1 MSTKI
6 AINGFG
12 RIGRLTFRNLIE
24 SDKVEIVAINDLTAV
39 DMLAHL
45 LKYDSAHGRFN
56 GTLEHTENSLIVNG
70 KEITVYAQRD
80 PETLPWAEL
89 NIDVVIESTGFFR
102 DAEGMGKHIK
112 AGAKKVALSA
122 PASGDIKTIVLGVN
136 DGELTADDTM
146 VSNAS
151 CTTNCLSPMAKVLDE
166 KFGIENGFM
175 CTIHAYTSDQRIQD
189 APHSDK
195 RRARAAAVNMIPTS
209 TGAAKAVALVLPQ
222 LKGKL
227 DGYAMRVPTITGS
240 ATDLTVTLSKEVT
253 AEEVNA
259 AMRGV
264 NDGELTADDTM
275 VSNASCTT
283 NCLSPMAKVLDE
295 KFGIE
300 NGFMCTIHAYTSD
313 QRIQDAPHSDKRRA
327 RAAAVNMIPT
337 STGAAKAVALVLP
350 QLKGKLDGY
359 AMRVPTITGS
369 ATDLTVTLSKEVT
382 AEEVNA
388 AMREAAK
395 GPLKGIL
402 MYTEDPIVSS
412 DIVGDKHSCIFDAGI
427 TSVKGNLVKVLGWY
441 DNEAGY
447 SARLANLVERLA

>member
-1 MSTKI
+1 MSKI

-24 SDKVEIVAINDLTAV
+24 NDNVEIVAINDLTAT

-56 GTLEHTENSLIVNG
+56 GTVEHTENSLIVNG

-89 NIDVVIESTGFFR
+89 GIDVVIESTGFFR

-166 KFGIENGFM
+166 KFGIESGFM

-253 AEEVNA
+253 AEVNA
-259 AMRGV
+259 AM
-264 NDGELTADDTM
+264 
-275 VSNASCTT
+275 
-283 NCLSPMAKVLDE
+283 K
-295 KFGIE
+295 
-300 NGFMCTIHAYTSD
+300 
-313 QRIQDAPHSDKRRA
+313 
-327 RAAAVNMIPT
+327 
-337 STGAAKAVALVLP
+337 
-350 QLKGKLDGY
+350 
-359 AMRVPTITGS
+359 
-369 ATDLTVTLSKEVT
+369 
-382 AEEVNA
+382 
-388 AMREAAK
+388 EAAE

-412 DIVGDKHSCIFDAGI
+412 DIVGDKHSCIFDAGV
-427 TSVKGNLVKVLGWY
+427 TSAKGNLVKVLGWY

>member
-56 GTLEHTENSLIVNG
+56 GTVEHTKNSLIVNG

-80 PETLPWAEL
+80 PETLPWAES

-122 PASGDIKTIVLGVN
+122 PASGDIKTIVL
-136 DGELTADDTM
+136 
-146 VSNAS
+146 
-151 CTTNCLSPMAKVLDE
+151 
-166 KFGIENGFM
+166 
-175 CTIHAYTSDQRIQD
+175 
-189 APHSDK
+189 
-195 RRARAAAVNMIPTS
+195 
-209 TGAAKAVALVLPQ
+209 
-222 LKGKL
+222 
-227 DGYAMRVPTITGS
+227 
-240 ATDLTVTLSKEVT
+240 
-253 AEEVNA
+253 
-259 AMRGV
+259 GV

>member
-1 MSTKI
+1 MSKI

-24 SDKVEIVAINDLTAV
+24 NDNVEIVAINDLTAT

-56 GTLEHTENSLIVNG
+56 GTVEHTENSLIVNG

-89 NIDVVIESTGFFR
+89 GIDVVIESTGFFR

-122 PASGDIKTIVLGVN
+122 PASGNIKTIVLGVN

-166 KFGIENGFM
+166 KFGIESGFM

-259 AMRGV
+259 AM
-264 NDGELTADDTM
+264 
-275 VSNASCTT
+275 
-283 NCLSPMAKVLDE
+283 K
-295 KFGIE
+295 
-300 NGFMCTIHAYTSD
+300 
-313 QRIQDAPHSDKRRA
+313 
-327 RAAAVNMIPT
+327 
-337 STGAAKAVALVLP
+337 
-350 QLKGKLDGY
+350 
-359 AMRVPTITGS
+359 
-369 ATDLTVTLSKEVT
+369 
-382 AEEVNA
+382 
-388 AMREAAK
+388 EAAE

-412 DIVGDKHSCIFDAGI
+412 DIVGDKHSCIFDAGV
-427 TSVKGNLVKVLGWY
+427 TSAKGNLVKVLGWY

>member
-1 MSTKI
+1 
-6 AINGFG
+6 
-12 RIGRLTFRNLIE
+12 
-24 SDKVEIVAINDLTAV
+24 VAINDLTAV

-56 GTLEHTENSLIVNG
+56 GTVAHTENSLIVNG

-80 PETLPWAEL
+80 PETLPWGE
-89 NIDVVIESTGFFR
+89 IGVEVVVESTGFFTN
-102 DAEGMGKHIK
+102 AEGMGKHIT
-112 AGAKKVALSA
+112 AGAKKVVLSA
-122 PASGDIKTIVLGVN
+122 PAKGDIKTIVLGVN
-136 DGELTADDTM
+136 DDQLTDADTM

-166 KFGIENGFM
+166 KFGIESGFM

-189 APHSDK
+189 APHADK

-240 ATDLTVTLSKEVT
+240 ATDLTVQLSREVT
-253 AEEVNA
+253 AEEINA
-259 AMRGV
+259 AM
-264 NDGELTADDTM
+264 
-275 VSNASCTT
+275 
-283 NCLSPMAKVLDE
+283 K
-295 KFGIE
+295 
-300 NGFMCTIHAYTSD
+300 
-313 QRIQDAPHSDKRRA
+313 
-327 RAAAVNMIPT
+327 
-337 STGAAKAVALVLP
+337 
-350 QLKGKLDGY
+350 
-359 AMRVPTITGS
+359 
-369 ATDLTVTLSKEVT
+369 
-382 AEEVNA
+382 
-388 AMREAAK
+388 EAAE

-427 TSVKGNLVKVLGWY
+427 TSAKGNLVKVLGWY

>member
-24 SDKVEIVAINDLTAV
+24 SDKVEVVAINDLTAV

-56 GTLEHTENSLIVNG
+56 GTVTHTENSLIVNG

-80 PETLPWAEL
+80 PETLPWGE
-89 NIDVVIESTGFFR
+89 IGVEVVVESTGFFTN
-102 DAEGMGKHIK
+102 AEGMGKHIT
-112 AGAKKVALSA
+112 AGAKKVVLSA
-122 PASGDIKTIVLGVN
+122 PAKGDIKTIVLGVN
-136 DGELTADDTM
+136 DDQLTDADTM

-166 KFGIENGFM
+166 KFGIDSGFM

-240 ATDLTVTLSKEVT
+240 ATDLTVQLSREVT
-253 AEEVNA
+253 TEEINA
-259 AMRGV
+259 AM
-264 NDGELTADDTM
+264 
-275 VSNASCTT
+275 
-283 NCLSPMAKVLDE
+283 K
-295 KFGIE
+295 
-300 NGFMCTIHAYTSD
+300 
-313 QRIQDAPHSDKRRA
+313 
-327 RAAAVNMIPT
+327 
-337 STGAAKAVALVLP
+337 
-350 QLKGKLDGY
+350 
-359 AMRVPTITGS
+359 
-369 ATDLTVTLSKEVT
+369 
-382 AEEVNA
+382 
-388 AMREAAK
+388 EAAE

-412 DIVGDKHSCIFDAGI
+412 DIVGDKHSCIFDAGV
-427 TSVKGNLVKVLGWY
+427 TSAKGNLVKVLGWY